1 MLSIFP
7 GAADSTATNS
17 ENGSKIRSFFSL
29 LSAGIV
35 LGAIHSIALAA
46 STSEPTIWP
55 AGLTACY
62 AESWK
67 VLEQKKTRQQ
77 RFGKCRKT
85 SLSLLSS
92 VAKDRFG
99 EGAETDTLATRSTSV
114 RAGSVLRGYFNPKSR
129 HALKHGD

>member
-85 SLSLLSS
+85 SLSLLSA

-99 EGAETDTLATRSTSV
+99 EAAETKTRATR
-114 RAGSVLRGYFNPKSR
+114 
-129 HALKHGD
+129 